1 MLEKFKKTAKEVAGK
16 LKKVDAQEAEQIQ
29 KQGMTVAQKAKLIQ
43 EQAKQGKPELKK
55 VVEAKEES
63 KKFLGIFKRAT
74 KK

>member
-1 MLEKFKKTAKEVAGK
+1 MFEKFKKSAKEVAGK

-29 KQGMTVAQKAKLIQ
+29 QQALTVAQKARLLQ

-74 KK
+74 KE